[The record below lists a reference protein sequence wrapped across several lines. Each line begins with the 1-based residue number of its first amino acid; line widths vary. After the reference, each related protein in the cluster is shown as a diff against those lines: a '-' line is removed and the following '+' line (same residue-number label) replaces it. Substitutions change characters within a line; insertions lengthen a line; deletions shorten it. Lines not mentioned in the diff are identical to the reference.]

1 MSEVLECWFQKRA
14 NVLYLCAT
22 HLRELNIF
30 GLHHLA
36 GSAPAIEIETKSV
49 SSKSYAATV
58 RARQEGRV
66 KALECIRMR
75 AYQEVA

>member
-1 MSEVLECWFQKRA
+1 MLVPEARKRA
-14 NVLYLCAT
+14 VLVCDSP
-22 HLRELNIF
+22 RELNIF

-49 SSKSYAATV
+49 SSESYAATV